1 MDVNIRAVV
10 LDILTEIEKEG
21 EFSHIT
27 INNALLKY
35 QYLDRTQRAFIN
47 RLSLGTIECRIEMD
61 YILNQYSKTP
71 VNKMKPLIR
80 RIMRMAVYQII
91 YMENVPDSAAC
102 NEAVK
107 LAAKR
112 GFTGLKGFV
121 NGVLRNISRNKDNI
135 TYPDKAKETKKYLSV
150 KYSMPEWIIEL
161 WNTNMSYE
169 EIEDILAGM
178 KKDKKTYIRCNTLKG
193 GTDYI
198 KKILEEEG
206 VTVTEVSG
214 LSYAYEISG
223 YDYLTALKSFNE
235 GLYQIQDIS
244 SMMAGEYVKP
254 STDSLIVDVCAAPG
268 GKSINAALKLA
279 EAAYDN
285 KDISSMTAGYMTGF
299 KAGDTVIDVCAAPGG
314 KSVNAAIS
322 VGTDGK
328 VYSRDVSD
336 YKASLIDDNVA
347 RLGIPYIDVE
357 VHNALEFDEELEG
370 KADIVIADL
379 PCSGLGIM
387 GRKPDIRYNITKE
400 KIDDIISLQRDILKV
415 VSRYVK
421 TGGTLVYSTC
431 TINRAENE
439 DNADW
444 ICNTLGFSK
453 DGEYRQMLPSAK
465 ADNDGFF
472 VAGLIKK

>member
-71 VNKMKPLIR
+71 VNRMKPLIR

-193 GTDYI
+193 STDYI

-285 KDISSMTAGYMTGF
+285 KDIPESGISKEVLKGITGR
-299 KAGDTVIDVCAAPGG
+299 VIA
-314 KSVNAAIS
+314 
-322 VGTDGK
+322 
-328 VYSRDVSD
+328 RDVSD

-347 RLGIPYIDVE
+347 RLGIPYIDVD

-472 VAGLIKK
+472 EAGLIKK

>member
-1 MDVNIRAVV
+1 MDVNIIAGV

-178 KKDKKTYIRCNTLKG
+178 RKDKKTYIRCNTLKG
-193 GTDYI
+193 STDYI

-285 KDISSMTAGYMTGF
+285 KDIPESGISKEVLKGITGR
-299 KAGDTVIDVCAAPGG
+299 VIA
-314 KSVNAAIS
+314 
-322 VGTDGK
+322 
-328 VYSRDVSD
+328 RDVSD

>member
-193 GTDYI
+193 STDYI

-244 SMMAGEYVKP
+244 SMMA
-254 STDSLIVDVCAAPG
+254 SRQQT
-268 GKSINAALKLA
+268 AL
-279 EAAYDN
+279 
-285 KDISSMTAGYMTGF
+285 
-299 KAGDTVIDVCAAPGG
+299 
-314 KSVNAAIS
+314 
-322 VGTDGK
+322 
-328 VYSRDVSD
+328 
-336 YKASLIDDNVA
+336 
-347 RLGIPYIDVE
+347 
-357 VHNALEFDEELEG
+357 
-370 KADIVIADL
+370 
-379 PCSGLGIM
+379 
-387 GRKPDIRYNITKE
+387 
-400 KIDDIISLQRDILKV
+400 
-415 VSRYVK
+415 
-421 TGGTLVYSTC
+421 
-431 TINRAENE
+431 
-439 DNADW
+439 
-444 ICNTLGFSK
+444 
-453 DGEYRQMLPSAK
+453 
-465 ADNDGFF
+465 
-472 VAGLIKK
+472 

>member
-178 KKDKKTYIRCNTLKG
+178 RKDKKTYIRCNTLKG
-193 GTDYI
+193 STDYI

-285 KDISSMTAGYMTGF
+285 KDIPESGISKEVLKGITGR
-299 KAGDTVIDVCAAPGG
+299 VIA
-314 KSVNAAIS
+314 
-322 VGTDGK
+322 
-328 VYSRDVSD
+328 RDVSD

-421 TGGTLVYSTC
+421 TGGTLVYSAC

>member
-193 GTDYI
+193 STDYI

-254 STDSLIVDVCAAPG
+254 STDSLIVDACAAPG

-285 KDISSMTAGYMTGF
+285 KDIPESGISKEVLKGITGR
-299 KAGDTVIDVCAAPGG
+299 VIA
-314 KSVNAAIS
+314 
-322 VGTDGK
+322 
-328 VYSRDVSD
+328 RDVSD

-347 RLGIPYIDVE
+347 RLGIPYIDVD

>member
-71 VNKMKPLIR
+71 VNRMKPLIR

-135 TYPDKAKETKKYLSV
+135 TYPDKANETKKYLSV

-193 GTDYI
+193 STDYI

-285 KDISSMTAGYMTGF
+285 KDIPESGISKEVLKGITGR
-299 KAGDTVIDVCAAPGG
+299 VIA
-314 KSVNAAIS
+314 
-322 VGTDGK
+322 
-328 VYSRDVSD
+328 RDVSD

-444 ICNTLGFSK
+444 ICKESGFTK
-453 DGEYRQMLPSAK
+453 DGEYHQLLPANNSGM
-465 ADNDGFF
+465 DGFF
-472 VAGLIKK
+472 VARLIKN

>member
-71 VNKMKPLIR
+71 VNRMKPLIR

-135 TYPDKAKETKKYLSV
+135 TYPDKANETKKYLSV

-193 GTDYI
+193 STDYI

-285 KDISSMTAGYMTGF
+285 KDIPESGISKEVLKGITGR
-299 KAGDTVIDVCAAPGG
+299 VIA
-314 KSVNAAIS
+314 
-322 VGTDGK
+322 
-328 VYSRDVSD
+328 RDVSD

-465 ADNDGFF
+465 VDNDGFF

>member
-107 LAAKR
+107 LAEKR

-193 GTDYI
+193 STDYI

-254 STDSLIVDVCAAPG
+254 STDSFIVDVCAAPG

-285 KDISSMTAGYMTGF
+285 KDIPESGISKEVLKGITGRGI
-299 KAGDTVIDVCAAPGG
+299 A
-314 KSVNAAIS
+314 
-322 VGTDGK
+322 
-328 VYSRDVSD
+328 RDVSD

>member
-193 GTDYI
+193 STDYI

-285 KDISSMTAGYMTGF
+285 KDIPESGISKEVLKGITGR
-299 KAGDTVIDVCAAPGG
+299 VIA
-314 KSVNAAIS
+314 
-322 VGTDGK
+322 
-328 VYSRDVSD
+328 RDVSD

-347 RLGIPYIDVE
+347 RLGIPYIDVD

>member
-71 VNKMKPLIR
+71 VNRMKPLIR

-91 YMENVPDSAAC
+91 FMENVPDSAAC

-135 TYPDKAKETKKYLSV
+135 TYPDKANETKKYLSV

-193 GTDYI
+193 STDYI

-285 KDISSMTAGYMTGF
+285 KDIPESGISKEVLKGITGR
-299 KAGDTVIDVCAAPGG
+299 VIA
-314 KSVNAAIS
+314 
-322 VGTDGK
+322 
-328 VYSRDVSD
+328 RDVSD

>member
-178 KKDKKTYIRCNTLKG
+178 RKDKKTYIRCNTLKG
-193 GTDYI
+193 STDYI

-285 KDISSMTAGYMTGF
+285 KDIPESGISKEVLKGITGR
-299 KAGDTVIDVCAAPGG
+299 VIV
-314 KSVNAAIS
+314 
-322 VGTDGK
+322 
-328 VYSRDVSD
+328 RDVSD

>member
-71 VNKMKPLIR
+71 VNRMKPLIR

-193 GTDYI
+193 STDYI

-206 VTVTEVSG
+206 VTVTEVSE

-285 KDISSMTAGYMTGF
+285 KDIPESGISKEVLKGITGR
-299 KAGDTVIDVCAAPGG
+299 VIA
-314 KSVNAAIS
+314 
-322 VGTDGK
+322 
-328 VYSRDVSD
+328 RDVSD

-347 RLGIPYIDVE
+347 RLGIPYIDVD

>member
-1 MDVNIRAVV
+1 MDVNIRGVV

-193 GTDYI
+193 STDYI

-285 KDISSMTAGYMTGF
+285 KDIPESGISKEVLKGITGR
-299 KAGDTVIDVCAAPGG
+299 VIA
-314 KSVNAAIS
+314 
-322 VGTDGK
+322 
-328 VYSRDVSD
+328 RDVSD

-472 VAGLIKK
+472 VACLIKK

>member
-193 GTDYI
+193 STDYI

-285 KDISSMTAGYMTGF
+285 KDIPESGISKEVLKGITGR
-299 KAGDTVIDVCAAPGG
+299 VIA
-314 KSVNAAIS
+314 
-322 VGTDGK
+322 
-328 VYSRDVSD
+328 RDVSD

>member
-135 TYPDKAKETKKYLSV
+135 TYPDRAKETKKYLSV

-193 GTDYI
+193 STDYI

-223 YDYLTALKSFNE
+223 YDYLTALKSFND

-285 KDISSMTAGYMTGF
+285 KDIPESGISKEVLKGITGR
-299 KAGDTVIDVCAAPGG
+299 VIA
-314 KSVNAAIS
+314 
-322 VGTDGK
+322 
-328 VYSRDVSD
+328 RDVSD

-444 ICNTLGFSK
+444 ICNTLGFSN

>member
-285 KDISSMTAGYMTGF
+285 KDIPESGISKEVLKGITGR
-299 KAGDTVIDVCAAPGG
+299 VIA
-314 KSVNAAIS
+314 
-322 VGTDGK
+322 
-328 VYSRDVSD
+328 RDVSD

>member
-1 MDVNIRAVV
+1 MDINIRAVV

-193 GTDYI
+193 STDYI

-285 KDISSMTAGYMTGF
+285 KDIPESGISKEVLKGITGR
-299 KAGDTVIDVCAAPGG
+299 VIA
-314 KSVNAAIS
+314 
-322 VGTDGK
+322 
-328 VYSRDVSD
+328 RDVSD

-347 RLGIPYIDVE
+347 RLGIPYIDVD

>member
-47 RLSLGTIECRIEMD
+47 RISLGTIECRIEMD

-71 VNKMKPLIR
+71 VNRMKPLIR

-135 TYPDKAKETKKYLSV
+135 TYPDKANETKKYLSV

-193 GTDYI
+193 STDYI

-285 KDISSMTAGYMTGF
+285 KDIPESGISKEVLKGITGR
-299 KAGDTVIDVCAAPGG
+299 VIA
-314 KSVNAAIS
+314 
-322 VGTDGK
+322 
-328 VYSRDVSD
+328 RDVSD

>member
-193 GTDYI
+193 STDYI

-285 KDISSMTAGYMTGF
+285 KDIPESGISKEVLKGITGR
-299 KAGDTVIDVCAAPGG
+299 VIA
-314 KSVNAAIS
+314 
-322 VGTDGK
+322 
-328 VYSRDVSD
+328 RDVSD

-347 RLGIPYIDVE
+347 RLGITYIDVE

>member
-193 GTDYI
+193 STDYI

-285 KDISSMTAGYMTGF
+285 KDIPESGISKEVLKGITGR
-299 KAGDTVIDVCAAPGG
+299 VIA
-314 KSVNAAIS
+314 
-322 VGTDGK
+322 
-328 VYSRDVSD
+328 RDVSD

-347 RLGIPYIDVE
+347 RLGIPYIDVD

-387 GRKPDIRYNITKE
+387 GHKPDIRYNITKE

>member
-80 RIMRMAVYQII
+80 CIMRMAVYQII

-285 KDISSMTAGYMTGF
+285 KDIPESGISKEVLKGITGR
-299 KAGDTVIDVCAAPGG
+299 VIA
-314 KSVNAAIS
+314 
-322 VGTDGK
+322 
-328 VYSRDVSD
+328 RDVSD

>member
-47 RLSLGTIECRIEMD
+47 RLSLGTIECRIELD

-135 TYPDKAKETKKYLSV
+135 TYPDKVKETKKYLSV

-193 GTDYI
+193 STDYI
-198 KKILEEEG
+198 KKILEEDG

-223 YDYLTALKSFNE
+223 YDHLTALKSFNE

-268 GKSINAALKLA
+268 GKSINAALKIA

-285 KDISSMTAGYMTGF
+285 KDIPENGISEEVLKGITGR
-299 KAGDTVIDVCAAPGG
+299 VIA
-314 KSVNAAIS
+314 
-322 VGTDGK
+322 
-328 VYSRDVSD
+328 RDVSD
-336 YKASLIDDNVA
+336 YKASLIDDNVD

-421 TGGTLVYSTC
+421 PGGTLVYSTC

-453 DGEYRQMLPSAK
+453 NGEYRQMLPSAK

>member
-135 TYPDKAKETKKYLSV
+135 TYPDKANETKKYLSV

-193 GTDYI
+193 STDYI

-285 KDISSMTAGYMTGF
+285 NDIPESGISKEVLKGITGR
-299 KAGDTVIDVCAAPGG
+299 VIA
-314 KSVNAAIS
+314 
-322 VGTDGK
+322 
-328 VYSRDVSD
+328 RDVSD

>member
-193 GTDYI
+193 STDYI

-285 KDISSMTAGYMTGF
+285 KDIPESGISKEVLKGITGR
-299 KAGDTVIDVCAAPGG
+299 VIA
-314 KSVNAAIS
+314 
-322 VGTDGK
+322 
-328 VYSRDVSD
+328 RDVSN

-347 RLGIPYIDVE
+347 RLGIPYIDVD

>member
-193 GTDYI
+193 STDYI

-285 KDISSMTAGYMTGF
+285 KDIPESGISKEVLKGITGR
-299 KAGDTVIDVCAAPGG
+299 VIA
-314 KSVNAAIS
+314 
-322 VGTDGK
+322 
-328 VYSRDVSD
+328 RDVSD

-453 DGEYRQMLPSAK
+453 DGDYRQMLPSAK

>member
-10 LDILTEIEKEG
+10 LDILTEIEKDG

-71 VNKMKPLIR
+71 VNRMKPLIR

-135 TYPDKAKETKKYLSV
+135 TYPDKANETKKYLSV

-193 GTDYI
+193 STDYI

-285 KDISSMTAGYMTGF
+285 KDIPESGISKEVLKGITGR
-299 KAGDTVIDVCAAPGG
+299 VIA
-314 KSVNAAIS
+314 
-322 VGTDGK
+322 
-328 VYSRDVSD
+328 RDVSD

-444 ICNTLGFSK
+444 ICKESGFTK
-453 DGEYRQMLPSAK
+453 DGEYHQLLPANNSGM
-465 ADNDGFF
+465 DGFF
-472 VAGLIKK
+472 VARLIKS

>member
-71 VNKMKPLIR
+71 VNRMKPLIR

-135 TYPDKAKETKKYLSV
+135 TYPDKANETKKYLSV

-193 GTDYI
+193 STDYI

-223 YDYLTALKSFNE
+223 YDFLTALKSFNE

-285 KDISSMTAGYMTGF
+285 KDIPESGISKEVLKGITGR
-299 KAGDTVIDVCAAPGG
+299 VIA
-314 KSVNAAIS
+314 
-322 VGTDGK
+322 
-328 VYSRDVSD
+328 RDVSD

>member
-193 GTDYI
+193 STDYI

-285 KDISSMTAGYMTGF
+285 KDIPESGISKEVLKGITGR
-299 KAGDTVIDVCAAPGG
+299 VIA
-314 KSVNAAIS
+314 
-322 VGTDGK
+322 
-328 VYSRDVSD
+328 RDVSD

-347 RLGIPYIDVE
+347 RLGIPYIDVD

-444 ICNTLGFSK
+444 ICKESGFTK
-453 DGEYRQMLPSAK
+453 DGEYHQLLPANNSGM
-465 ADNDGFF
+465 DGFF
-472 VAGLIKK
+472 VARLIKS

>member
-135 TYPDKAKETKKYLSV
+135 TYPDKAKETKKCLSV

-193 GTDYI
+193 STDYI

-235 GLYQIQDIS
+235 GMYQIQDIS

-285 KDISSMTAGYMTGF
+285 KDIPESGISKEVLKGITGR
-299 KAGDTVIDVCAAPGG
+299 VIA
-314 KSVNAAIS
+314 
-322 VGTDGK
+322 
-328 VYSRDVSD
+328 RDVSD

-421 TGGTLVYSTC
+421 TGGTLVYSTS

>member
-71 VNKMKPLIR
+71 VNRMKPLIR

-121 NGVLRNISRNKDNI
+121 NGVLRNISRNKVNI
-135 TYPDKAKETKKYLSV
+135 TYPDKANETKKYLSV

-193 GTDYI
+193 STDYI

-285 KDISSMTAGYMTGF
+285 KDIPESGISKEVLKGITGR
-299 KAGDTVIDVCAAPGG
+299 VIA
-314 KSVNAAIS
+314 
-322 VGTDGK
+322 
-328 VYSRDVSD
+328 RDVSD

>member
-1 MDVNIRAVV
+1 MDVKIRAVV

-71 VNKMKPLIR
+71 VNRMKPLIR

-135 TYPDKAKETKKYLSV
+135 TYPDKANETKKYLSV

-193 GTDYI
+193 STDYI

-254 STDSLIVDVCAAPG
+254 STDSLIVDVCVAPG

-285 KDISSMTAGYMTGF
+285 KDIPESGISKEVLKGITGR
-299 KAGDTVIDVCAAPGG
+299 VIA
-314 KSVNAAIS
+314 
-322 VGTDGK
+322 
-328 VYSRDVSD
+328 RDVSD

>member
-193 GTDYI
+193 STDYI

-254 STDSLIVDVCAAPG
+254 STDSFIVDVCAAPG

-285 KDISSMTAGYMTGF
+285 KDIPESGISKEVLKGITGR
-299 KAGDTVIDVCAAPGG
+299 VIA
-314 KSVNAAIS
+314 
-322 VGTDGK
+322 
-328 VYSRDVSD
+328 RDVSD

>member
-178 KKDKKTYIRCNTLKG
+178 RKDKKTYIRCNTLKG
-193 GTDYI
+193 STDYI

-268 GKSINAALKLA
+268 GKSINVALKLA

-285 KDISSMTAGYMTGF
+285 KDIPESGISKEVLKGITGR
-299 KAGDTVIDVCAAPGG
+299 VIA
-314 KSVNAAIS
+314 
-322 VGTDGK
+322 
-328 VYSRDVSD
+328 RDVSD

>member
-193 GTDYI
+193 STDYI
-198 KKILEEEG
+198 NKILEEEG

-285 KDISSMTAGYMTGF
+285 KDIPESGISKEVLKGITGR
-299 KAGDTVIDVCAAPGG
+299 VIA
-314 KSVNAAIS
+314 
-322 VGTDGK
+322 
-328 VYSRDVSD
+328 RDVSD
-336 YKASLIDDNVA
+336 YKASLIDDNVT